1 MSIDIEQ
8 FSARLLG
15 DAFLEASRSYHLR
28 RAREFEAARSRPGDY
43 VGDATPDEIA
53 ARDER
58 LTSLANACR
67 ARASLAP
74 LQCDEIDDAVALVL
88 AEVEAP

>member
-1 MSIDIEQ
+1 MSINLDH
-8 FSARLLG
+8 FSARILQ
-15 DAFLEASRSYHLR
+15 DAFMTGRQSFWKR

-43 VGDATPDEIA
+43 HGQATAEEIA
-53 ARDER
+53 QRDAR

-74 LQCDEIDDAVALVL
+74 LQCDEIDDAVVLVL
-88 AEVEAP
+88 AEVEAS

>member
-1 MSIDIEQ
+1 MSIDLEH
-8 FSARLLG
+8 FGARLLV

-28 RAREFEAARSRPGDY
+28 RALEFDAARSRPGDY

-53 ARDER
+53 ARDGR

-88 AEVEAP
+88 AEVEAS